1 MGTLIIV
8 IAAAG
13 LLIAGEAAAL
23 FLLVRHQRS
32 TDGTYQDISSR
43 LEDVEDI
50 LSHVS
55 EHVGRLI
62 QPAQPAPSGLEP
74 GTPAP
79 AFALPDLAGRER
91 RLEEFRGKPL
101 LLAFF
106 STTCGYCQ
114 QMAPRLGE
122 LPEDG
127 PRVLLISRGDVDEHL
142 QLAAEHKWRCDVV
155 LEQGTENLTAYKA
168 TGTPTGYLI
177 DAEGRIASELAVG
190 ADALLALTVVKPD
203 DGASPDDLTMESLR
217 QKEADA
223 AERARAAG
231 LGIRASTLQRD
242 GLRAGTTAPDFKLE
256 DLDGHEHR
264 LADFR
269 DKRVLLVFS
278 EPACGPCE
286 ALAPELVQLQ
296 QRHTGNNLQ
305 ILMVSRGE
313 PALVATKAKQHGFNF
328 PVLLQKQWEVS
339 KKYAMFATPVG
350 YLIDEKG
357 VIQKDVAVGKSAILE
372 LI

>member
-1 MGTLIIV
+1 MGTLLIV
-8 IAAAG
+8 VAAAG

-50 LSHVS
+50 LAHVS
-55 EHVGRLI
+55 EKVGGLI
-62 QPAQPAPSGLEP
+62 QPAPPPAGLEL

-91 RLEEFRGKPL
+91 RLEDFLGKPL
-101 LLAFF
+101 LVTFF

-127 PRVLLISRGDVDEHL
+127 PRVLLISNGDADEHL

-155 LEQGTENLTAYKA
+155 LQKGTEVLTAYKA

-177 DAEGRIASELAVG
+177 DAEGRIASELAIG
-190 ADALLALTVVKPD
+190 ADALLALTVRNPEESS
-203 DGASPDDLTMESLR
+203 ASDDLTMESLR

-231 LGIRASTLQRD
+231 LGIRASTLPRD
-242 GLRAGTTAPDFKLE
+242 GLRAGTTAPDFKAQDLE
-256 DLDGHEHR
+256 GHEHR

-269 DKRVLLVFS
+269 DQRVLLVFS
-278 EPACGPCE
+278 
-286 ALAPELVQLQ
+286 
-296 QRHTGNNLQ
+296 
-305 ILMVSRGE
+305 
-313 PALVATKAKQHGFNF
+313 
-328 PVLLQKQWEVS
+328 
-339 KKYAMFATPVG
+339 
-350 YLIDEKG
+350 
-357 VIQKDVAVGKSAILE
+357 
-372 LI
+372 

>member
-1 MGTLIIV
+1 MGTLLIV
-8 IAAAG
+8 VGAAG
-13 LLIAGEAAAL
+13 LLIAGQAASL
-23 FLLVRHQRS
+23 FFLVRHLRS
-32 TDGTYQDISSR
+32 TDGTHQEILSR

-50 LSHVS
+50 LTRVS
-55 EHVGRLI
+55 ENIGRLI
-62 QPAQPAPSGLEP
+62 QPAQPPSGLEP

-79 AFALPDLAGRER
+79 AFALPDLAGHER

-114 QMAPRLGE
+114 QMAPRLGQ

-155 LEQGTENLTAYKA
+155 LEQGTELLTAYKA

-177 DAEGRIASELAVG
+177 DAEGRIASGLAVG
-190 ADALLALTVVKPD
+190 ADALLALTEREPE
-203 DGASPDDLTMESLR
+203 DGSTSDDLTLESLR
-217 QKEADA
+217 QKEANALD
-223 AERARAAG
+223 RARAAG
-231 LGIRASTLQRD
+231 LGIRASTLPRS
-242 GLRAGTTAPDFKLE
+242 GLRVGTTAPDFKLL
-256 DLDGHEHR
+256 DLEGRMHR

-269 DKRVLLVFS
+269 DRRVLLVFS
-278 EPACGPCE
+278 EPSCGPCE
-286 ALAPELVQLQ
+286 ALAPELVVLQ
-296 QRHTGNNLQ
+296 QRHKGNDLQ
-305 ILMVSRGE
+305 VVMVSRGE
-313 PALVATKAKQHGFNF
+313 PGLVATKAKQHGFNF
-328 PVLLQKQWEVS
+328 PVLLQKQWEIS

-372 LI
+372 LV